1 MTVIARVFKSGNSQA
16 VRLPKEFRF
25 SVDRVE
31 VTQEGGALILRPYVG
46 PREPWSLLK
55 AALKHGLTDDFL
67 AKGREQADTCERRD
81 FDSAFS

>member
-1 MTVIARVFKSGNSQA
+1 
-16 VRLPKEFRF
+16 
-25 SVDRVE
+25 
-31 VTQEGGALILRPYVG
+31 VTQEGDALILRPYVG